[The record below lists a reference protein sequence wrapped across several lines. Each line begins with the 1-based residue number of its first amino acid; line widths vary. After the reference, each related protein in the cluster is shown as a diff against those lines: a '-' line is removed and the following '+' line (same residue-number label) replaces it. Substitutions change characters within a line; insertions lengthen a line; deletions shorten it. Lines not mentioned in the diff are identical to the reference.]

1 MVRAGVPERVAM
13 MISGHRTRTVFDR
26 YDIASEQDLRLAAK
40 AQEAYLQSFT
50 GKETGKVGKSGGN
63 GRGTSKAQV
72 IEISGAEVGGIF
84 LCQVYVIRTFFDI
97 RIPEYPQKYPQISAI
112 EEV

>member
-13 MISGHRTRTVFDR
+13 MISGHRTRNVFDR

-50 GKETGKVGKSGGN
+50 GKETGNVGLSGGN

-72 IEISGAEVGGIF
+72 FEIVGAKVG
-84 LCQVYVIRTFFDI
+84 Y
-97 RIPEYPQKYPQISAI
+97 ISLS
-112 EEV
+112 